1 VSICWKYL
9 VHCTDST
16 LQTTEPPSALS
27 VLLFYP
33 QTSLEITLASSI
45 IITPKWWTLPRP
57 AKPPPPIPRPPPSL
71 WNCTPRTYSSATRQF
86 MSSANQPSSSTS
98 KTAERSSSSQIR
110 LENTRLRQKPP
121 YLLQPVM
128 ATTSYA
134 AGANCLTSKC
144 PKVPK
149 CM

>member
-16 LQTTEPPSALS
+16 PQNTEPPSALS

-33 QTSLEITLASSI
+33 QTSLEITLASSLT
-45 IITPKWWTLPRP
+45 IITPKWRTLRRP

-71 WNCTPRTYSSATRQF
+71 WNCTRRTYSSATRQF

-110 LENTRLRQKPP
+110 LENTRLRQKSSF
-121 YLLQPVM
+121 LLQPVM
-128 ATTSYA
+128 ATTSYV

-149 CM
+149 